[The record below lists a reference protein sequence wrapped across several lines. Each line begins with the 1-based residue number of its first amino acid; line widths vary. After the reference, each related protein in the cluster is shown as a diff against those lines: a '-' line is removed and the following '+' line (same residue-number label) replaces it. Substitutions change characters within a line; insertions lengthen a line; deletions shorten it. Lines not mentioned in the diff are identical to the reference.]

1 MAHLTSYFVRTL
13 NLSRCATLIRRN
25 FDRGLIL
32 STMKPKLLSL
42 LLLLLNFHLSA
53 QDKSQGEVINYDG
66 SWRKLDLPEGIY
78 YLPELTEAFPIEK
91 LVSFPQVYKF
101 EKAKGSVPTYWAG
114 GRPYWFRIE
123 LKNSTNMIQDMLIHL
138 QISLYDEVEFYVV
151 EKKQVIDYQSLNWK
165 IPQQNRRI
173 KHRDFIFPTTLQP
186 QQEVAYYL
194 KIRKNFGSISFP
206 LIIWEKNN
214 FDYYYPTNDHYNWG
228 FVSGIFIFVFFIS
241 FLLSLIFNEKLYF
254 YYSIYVLTAL
264 IFIYTMQGYFIR
276 FYGEGNFGIEG
287 DKVRYIATMLLII
300 SNILFIRSYLRWDLL
315 KTQLFQWYSNFFIIL
330 FCLFIAASF
339 FDNLVLNNFL
349 FNTYTTPITFLVS
362 LGFSIPPFFIF
373 GTTLYCIYINH
384 YKKDATYYLLANLP
398 VFFVAFYS
406 GLSTYEFV
414 PGSFLAGIDFFVI
427 AFFIEIIALSGML
440 AFRVKLIQ
448 TMSEKLLIEKNL
460 IQQQR
465 TQAVL
470 EAEERERI
478 RIARDLHD
486 GVGQT
491 LAAARMTLGNY
502 VSQKKI
508 ESSEMQNSLDLLEDS
523 IKEIREISHNM
534 MPSSLTKFG
543 LSSALKQ
550 FTNKINALG
559 KIEIELQII
568 GFKERFDEKIEL
580 VLYRI
585 IQEIIS
591 NIIKHAEAKKVNIE
605 LVRHDQE
612 LILIVEDNG
621 CGFDT
626 ANTENHGI
634 GLKNI
639 ATRVEYLNGNINFD
653 SSIGKGTSVVIE
665 IPLNLN

>member
-1 MAHLTSYFVRTL
+1 
-13 NLSRCATLIRRN
+13 
-25 FDRGLIL
+25 
-32 STMKPKLLSL
+32 MKQKLLSFL
-42 LLLLLNFHLSA
+42 LLLLSFHLLA
-53 QDKSQGEVINYDG
+53 QDKAQGEVIKYDG
-66 SWRKLDLPEGIY
+66 SWRELSMPEGIY
-78 YLPELTEAFPIEK
+78 YLPELTESFPIEK

-123 LKNSTNMIQDMLIHL
+123 LQNSTNMIQDLLIHL
-138 QISLYDEVEFYVV
+138 HLSLYDEVEFYVV
-151 EKKQVIDYQSLNWK
+151 EKKQIIDHQSLNWK
-165 IPQQNRRI
+165 VPQQNRRI
-173 KHRDFIFPTTLQP
+173 KHRDFIFPTVLQP
-186 QQEVAYYL
+186 RQEVFYYL

-206 LIIWEKNN
+206 LTIWEKNN
-214 FDYYYPTNDHYNWG
+214 FDYYYPTNDHFGWG
-228 FVSGIFIFVFFIS
+228 FISGIFLFVFFVSG
-241 FLLSLIFNEKLYF
+241 LLSLVFNEKLYL
-254 YYSIYVLTAL
+254 YYGIYVLAAL
-264 IFIYTMQGYFIR
+264 GFIYTMQGYFIR
-276 FYGEGNFGIEG
+276 VYGDGGFGIEG
-287 DKVRYIATMLLII
+287 DKVRYIATMLLMIT
-300 SNILFIRSYLRWDLL
+300 NILFIRSYLRWDLL
-315 KTQLFQWYSNFFIIL
+315 KNQLFYWYSNFFIISFSL
-330 FCLFIAASF
+330 LILASLV
-339 FDNLVLNNFL
+339 DNLILNNFL
-349 FNTYTTPITFLVS
+349 FDTFTSPITFLVS
-362 LGFSIPPFFIF
+362 LGFSVPPFFVF
-373 GTTLYCIYINH
+373 GTTIYCIYIKH
-384 YKKDATYYLLANLP
+384 FKKDATYYLLANLP

-414 PGSFLAGIDFFVI
+414 PGSYFAGIDFFVI
-427 AFFIEIIALSGML
+427 AFLIEIIALSGLL
-440 AFRVKLIQ
+440 AYRVKLMQ
-448 TMSEKLLIEKNL
+448 SVSEKLLIEKNL

-508 ESSEMQNSLDLLEDS
+508 ESSEMQNSLDLLEDG

-543 LSSALKQ
+543 LTSALKQ

-559 KIEIELQII
+559 KLEIELQIV

-605 LVRHDQE
+605 LVKHDNE
-612 LILIVEDNG
+612 LILIIEDNG
-621 CGFDT
+621 RGFDT
-626 ANTENHGI
+626 VSTENHGI

-639 ATRVEYLNGNINFD
+639 ATRVEYLNGNVNFD

>member
-1 MAHLTSYFVRTL
+1 
-13 NLSRCATLIRRN
+13 
-25 FDRGLIL
+25 
-32 STMKPKLLSL
+32 MKLKLLSL
-42 LLLLLNFHLSA
+42 LLLLLSFHLLA
-53 QDKSQGEVINYDG
+53 QDKAQGEVIKYDG
-66 SWRKLDLPEGIY
+66 SWRELSMPEGIY
-78 YLPELTEAFPIEK
+78 YLPELTESFPIEK

-123 LKNSTNMIQDMLIHL
+123 LKNSTNMIQDLLIHL
-138 QISLYDEVEFYVV
+138 HLSLYDEVEFYVV
-151 EKKQVIDYQSLNWK
+151 EKKQVIDHQSLNWK
-165 IPQQNRRI
+165 VPQQNRRI
-173 KHRDFIFPTTLQP
+173 KHRDFIFPTVLQP
-186 QQEVAYYL
+186 RQEVFYYL
-194 KIRKNFGSISFP
+194 KIRKKFGSISFP
-206 LIIWEKNN
+206 LTIWEKNN
-214 FDYYYPTNDHYNWG
+214 FDYYYPTNDHFGWG
-228 FVSGIFIFVFFIS
+228 FISGIFLFVFFVSG
-241 FLLSLIFNEKLYF
+241 LLSLVFNEKLYL
-254 YYSIYVLTAL
+254 YYGIYVLAAL
-264 IFIYTMQGYFIR
+264 GFIYTMQGYFIR
-276 FYGEGNFGIEG
+276 VYGDGGFGIEG
-287 DKVRYIATMLLII
+287 DKVRYIATMLLMIT
-300 SNILFIRSYLRWDLL
+300 NILFIRSYLRWDLL
-315 KTQLFQWYSNFFIIL
+315 KNQLFYWYSNFFIISFSL
-330 FCLFIAASF
+330 LIFASLV
-339 FDNLVLNNFL
+339 DNLILDNYL
-349 FNTYTTPITFLVS
+349 FNTFTTPITFLVS
-362 LGFSIPPFFIF
+362 LGFSVPPFFVF
-373 GTTLYCIYINH
+373 GTTIYCIYIKH
-384 YKKDATYYLLANLP
+384 FKKDATYYLLANLP

-414 PGSFLAGIDFFVI
+414 PGSYFAGIDFFVI
-427 AFFIEIIALSGML
+427 AFLIEIIALSGLL
-440 AFRVKLIQ
+440 AYRVKLMQ
-448 TMSEKLLIEKNL
+448 SVSEKLLIEKNL

-508 ESSEMQNSLDLLEDS
+508 ESSEMQNSLDLLEDG

-559 KIEIELQII
+559 KLEIELQIV

-605 LVRHDQE
+605 LVKHDSE
-612 LILIVEDNG
+612 LILIIEDNG
-621 CGFDT
+621 RGFDT
-626 ANTENHGI
+626 VSTENHGI

-639 ATRVEYLNGNINFD
+639 ATRVEYLNGNVNFD

>member
-1 MAHLTSYFVRTL
+1 
-13 NLSRCATLIRRN
+13 
-25 FDRGLIL
+25 
-32 STMKPKLLSL
+32 MKLKSLSL
-42 LLLLLNFHLSA
+42 LLLLLSFHLSA

-66 SWRKLDLPEGIY
+66 SWRKLNLPENIY
-78 YLPELTEAFPIEK
+78 YLSELTEAFPIEK

-114 GRPYWFRIE
+114 GRPYWFRVE
-123 LKNSTNMIQDMLIHL
+123 LKNSTNMIQDLLIHL
-138 QISLYDEVEFYVV
+138 NISLYDEVEFYVV
-151 EKKQVIDYQSLNWK
+151 EKKQVIDHQSLNWK
-165 IPQQNRRI
+165 VPQQNRRI

-186 QQEVAYYL
+186 RQEVFYYL
-194 KIRKNFGSISFP
+194 KVRKKFGAISFP
-206 LIIWEKNN
+206 LTIWEKNN

-228 FVSGIFIFVFFIS
+228 FIAGIFIFVCLIS
-241 FLLSLIFNEKLYF
+241 FLLSLIFNEKLYL
-254 YYSIYVLTAL
+254 YYGIYVFTAL
-264 IFIYTMQGYFIR
+264 IFIFTMQGYFIR
-276 FYGEGNFGIEG
+276 FYGDGDFGIEG

-315 KTQLFQWYSNFFIIL
+315 QNQLFYWYSNFFIIL
-330 FCLFIAASF
+330 FCLLILASF
-339 FDNLVLNNFL
+339 IDNLILNNFF

-362 LGFSIPPFFIF
+362 LGFSIPPFFVF
-373 GTTLYCIYINH
+373 GTTIYCIYINH
-384 YKKDATYYLLANLP
+384 FKKDATYYLLANLP

-406 GLSTYEFV
+406 GLSTYEFI

-427 AFFIEIIALSGML
+427 AFFVEIIALSGLL
-440 AFRVKLIQ
+440 AYRVKLIQ
-448 TMSEKLLIEKNL
+448 TMSENLLIEKNF

-502 VSQKKI
+502 LSQKKI

-543 LSSALKQ
+543 LTSALKQ
-550 FTNKINALG
+550 FTNKINALR
-559 KIEIELQII
+559 KIEIELQIV
-568 GFKERFDEKIEL
+568 GFKERSDEKIEL
-580 VLYRI
+580 MLYRI

-591 NIIKHAEAKKVNIE
+591 NIIRHADAKKVNIE
-605 LVRHDQE
+605 LVRHDDE
-612 LILIVEDNG
+612 LILIIEDDG
-621 CGFDT
+621 RGFDT
-626 ANTENHGI
+626 ARTENHGI

-639 ATRVEYLNGNINFD
+639 ATRVEYLNGSVNFD

-665 IPLNLN
+665 IPLNSS

>member
-1 MAHLTSYFVRTL
+1 
-13 NLSRCATLIRRN
+13 
-25 FDRGLIL
+25 
-32 STMKPKLLSL
+32 MKLKLLSFLIL
-42 LLLLLNFHLSA
+42 LLSFHLSA
-53 QDKSQGEVINYDG
+53 QDKSQGEVIKYDG
-66 SWRKLDLPEGIY
+66 SWRELSMPEGIY
-78 YLPELTEAFPIEK
+78 YLPELTESFPIEK

-123 LKNSTNMIQDMLIHL
+123 LKNSTNMIQDLLIHL
-138 QISLYDEVEFYVV
+138 HLSLYDEVEFYVV
-151 EKKQVIDYQSLNWK
+151 EKKQVIDHQSLNWK
-165 IPQQNRRI
+165 VPQQNRRI
-173 KHRDFIFPTTLQP
+173 KHRDFIFPTVLQP
-186 QQEVAYYL
+186 RQEIFYYL

-206 LIIWEKNN
+206 LTIWEKNN
-214 FDYYYPTNDHYNWG
+214 FDYNYPTNDHFGWG
-228 FVSGIFIFVFFIS
+228 FISGIFLFVFFVSG
-241 FLLSLIFNEKLYF
+241 LLSLVFNEKLYL
-254 YYSIYVLTAL
+254 YYGIYVLAAL
-264 IFIYTMQGYFIR
+264 GFIYTMQGYFIR
-276 FYGEGNFGIEG
+276 VYGDGGFGIEG
-287 DKVRYIATMLLII
+287 DKVRYIATMLLMIT
-300 SNILFIRSYLRWDLL
+300 NILFIRSYLRWDLL
-315 KTQLFQWYSNFFIIL
+315 KNQLFYWYSNFFIISFGL
-330 FCLFIAASF
+330 LILASLVDNLI
-339 FDNLVLNNFL
+339 FDNYL
-349 FNTYTTPITFLVS
+349 FNTFTTPITFLVS
-362 LGFSIPPFFIF
+362 LGFSVPPFFVF
-373 GTTLYCIYINH
+373 GTTIYCIYINH
-384 YKKDATYYLLANLP
+384 FKKDATYYLLANLP

-414 PGSFLAGIDFFVI
+414 PGSYFAGIDFFVI
-427 AFFIEIIALSGML
+427 AFLIEIIALSGML
-440 AFRVKLIQ
+440 AYRVKLMQ
-448 TMSEKLLIEKNL
+448 NVSEKLLIEKNL

-508 ESSEMQNSLDLLEDS
+508 ESPEMQNSLDLLEDG

-559 KIEIELQII
+559 KLEIELQIV
-568 GFKERFDEKIEL
+568 GFKERSDEKIEL

-605 LVRHDQE
+605 LVKHDDE
-612 LILIVEDNG
+612 LILIIEDNG
-621 CGFDT
+621 RGFDT
-626 ANTENHGI
+626 FSTENHGI

-639 ATRVEYLNGNINFD
+639 ATRVEYLNGNVNFD